1 MADNNKKIGT
11 LPGITNWNEWMW
23 PDEGEEKDFIYAR
36 PLPGIGAWIKFS
48 PKKIG
53 NIIKDYSIQK
63 PDPKVSEHTHPD
75 KPWIMPFIEYK
86 SM

>member
-1 MADNNKKIGT
+1 MTFARNWCLDKI
-11 LPGITNWNEWMW
+11 LS
-23 PDEGEEKDFIYAR
+23 K
-36 PLPGIGAWIKFS
+36 
-48 PKKIG
+48 KKIG

-63 PDPKVSEHTHPD
+63 PDPKISEHTHPD